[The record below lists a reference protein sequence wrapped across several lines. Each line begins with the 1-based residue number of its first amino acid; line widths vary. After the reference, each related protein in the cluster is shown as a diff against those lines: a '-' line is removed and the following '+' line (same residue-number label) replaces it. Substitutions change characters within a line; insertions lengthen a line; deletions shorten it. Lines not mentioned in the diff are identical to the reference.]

1 MNSLK
6 LLTSI
11 AILGCLPLAGC
22 IQADEGPAEVDPATI
37 GDQPP
42 EALRAQA
49 LVKFG
54 TLPLVQEASQ
64 RTVTEAKITLGRQLF
79 FERRLSKNHDLSC
92 NSCHDLAQYGVDRR
106 LPSAKVSLGHRSQL
120 GTRNTPTVYNAARQL
135 AQFWDGRAVD
145 VEAQAQ
151 GPIINPVEMAMLNAA
166 SVVAV
171 LKSIPGYLPL
181 FKAAFPAA
189 RDPITYENLG
199 LAIGAFERKLV
210 TQDRFDLYL
219 EGDMTALSPA
229 EVRGLYVFLDAGCPS
244 CHDGAG
250 MGGTAFK
257 KLGSVTTYATNDV
270 GRFTVTKKE
279 DDRYVFKVPTL
290 RNVEMTA
297 PYLHDGSQATLKDVI
312 RLMMKYQTIAGTRSE
327 EDIAAVEQFLK
338 TLTGELPTE
347 YIKAPAE
354 LPASATTPRPDPS

>member
-1 MNSLK
+1 MQ
-6 LLTSI
+6 
-11 AILGCLPLAGC
+11 GE
-22 IQADEGPAEVDPATI
+22 DGPAEVDPATI
-37 GDQPP
+37 GNQEP
-42 EALRAQA
+42 ESLRAAA
-49 LVKFG
+49 LSKFSP
-54 TLPLVQEASQ
+54 LPTVQEASQ

-106 LPSAKVSLGHRSQL
+106 TPSAKVSLGHRSQL

-145 VEAQAQ
+145 VEQQAQ
-151 GPIINPVEMAMLNAA
+151 GPIINPVEMAMANAA

-181 FKAAFPAA
+181 FKAAFPSA
-189 RDPITYENLG
+189 RDPITYENVG
-199 LAIGAFERKLV
+199 LALGAFERKLV
-210 TQDRFDLYL
+210 TADRFDQYL
-219 EGDMTALSPA
+219 DGDLTALTPA
-229 EVRGLYVFLDAGCPS
+229 EARGLYVFMDAGCPS

-250 MGGTAFK
+250 MGGNAFK
-257 KLGSVTTYATNDV
+257 KLGSAMTYTTNDV
-270 GRFTVTKKE
+270 GRFAVTKKE

-290 RNVEMTA
+290 RNIEMTA
-297 PYLHDGSQATLKDVI
+297 PYLHDGSQATLQDVI

-327 EDIAAVEQFLK
+327 EDIVAVEQFLK
-338 TLTGELPTE
+338 TLTGTLPTE

-354 LPASATTPRPDPS
+354 LPGSATTPRPDPS